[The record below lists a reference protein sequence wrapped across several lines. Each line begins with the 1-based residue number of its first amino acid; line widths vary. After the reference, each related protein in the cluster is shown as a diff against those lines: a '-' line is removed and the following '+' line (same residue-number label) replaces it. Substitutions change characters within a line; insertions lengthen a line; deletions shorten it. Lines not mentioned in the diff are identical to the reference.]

1 MKYALWVLQV
11 LLALLFIFAGVV
23 KLILP
28 GEEMISQMPFP
39 VPVALLRFV
48 AVCELAGDAGLILPG
63 LFRIH
68 PELTPLAAAGLV
80 FIMIGA
86 TVITVLG
93 GMVLGALFPFVV
105 GVLCAYVAYARW
117 TVAPLHGRRA

>member
-1 MKYALWVLQV
+1 MKSTLWILQV

-23 KLILP
+23 KLTLP
-28 GEEMISQMPFP
+28 GEEMISQMPFR

-48 AVCELAGDAGLILPG
+48 AVCELAGAAGLILPG
-63 LFRIH
+63 LFRLH

-80 FIMIGA
+80 LIMIGA
-86 TVITVLG
+86 TAITVLG
-93 GMVLGALFPFVV
+93 GMVFAALFPFVV

>member
-11 LLALLFIFAGVV
+11 LLALLFIFAGIV
-23 KLILP
+23 KLIMP
-28 GEEMISQMPFP
+28 GEQMISQMPFP

-48 AVCELAGDAGLILPG
+48 AVCELAGAAGLVLPG
-63 LFRIH
+63 IFRIH

-80 FIMIGA
+80 LIMIGA
-86 TVITVLG
+86 TAITVLG
-93 GMVLGALFPFVV
+93 GMVVAALFPFAV

-117 TVAPLHGRRA
+117 TVAPLDGRHA

>member
-1 MKYALWVLQV
+1 MKYVLWILQV
-11 LLALLFIFAGVV
+11 LLALLFTFTGVI

-39 VPVALLRFV
+39 VPVPLLRFV
-48 AVCELAGDAGLILPG
+48 AVCELAGAAGLILPG

-68 PELTPLAAAGLV
+68 PELTALAAAGLV

-86 TVITVLG
+86 TVVTVLG
-93 GMVLGALFPFVV
+93 GMVFAAMFPFIV

-117 TVAPLHGRRA
+117 KVSPLHGRRA

>member
-1 MKYALWVLQV
+1 MKYTLWILQV
-11 LLALLFIFAGVV
+11 LLALVFIFAGVV

-48 AVCELAGDAGLILPG
+48 AVCELAGAAGLILPG
-63 LFRIH
+63 LLRLH
-68 PELTPLAAAGLV
+68 PELTPLAAAGLIV
-80 FIMIGA
+80 IMIGA

-93 GMVLGALFPFVV
+93 GMVFAALFPFVV
-105 GVLCAYVAYARW
+105 GVLCAYAAYARW